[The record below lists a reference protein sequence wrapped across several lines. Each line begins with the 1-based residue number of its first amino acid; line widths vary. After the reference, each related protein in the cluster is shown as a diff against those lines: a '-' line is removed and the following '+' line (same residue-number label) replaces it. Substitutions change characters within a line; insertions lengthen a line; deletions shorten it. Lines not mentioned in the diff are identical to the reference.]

1 MSASSEISHTG
12 TVKSIEGNVATV
24 EIQVSS
30 ACATCKATS
39 FCGSSESGS
48 RSIEAH
54 IGLEQNVSVGD
65 EVRVLM
71 TQVMGTKAIVIG
83 YVIPSVVVL
92 AGLFVLIGVGI
103 NEGIAALASL
113 VLLTVYYFEL
123 YLLRDKLKKEF
134 NFKIEKLEKPSNNFK
149 LINNIKQPEI

>member
-48 RSIEAH
+48 RNIEAH

-92 AGLFVLIGVGI
+92 AVLFVLIGVGT

-113 VLLTVYYFEL
+113 VFLTAYYFVL

-134 NFKIEKLEKPSNNFK
+134 NFKIER
-149 LINNIKQPEI
+149 I

>member
-1 MSASSEISHTG
+1 MAASEISHVG
-12 TVKSIEGNVATV
+12 TVKSVEGNTATV

-30 ACATCKATS
+30 ACASCKATS

-54 IGLEQNVSVGD
+54 IAPEQNVSVGD

-113 VLLTVYYFEL
+113 VLLSAYYFVL

-134 NFKIEKLEKPSNNFK
+134 NFKIER
-149 LINNIKQPEI
+149 I

>member
-54 IGLEQNVSVGD
+54 IGPEQNVSVGD

-113 VLLTVYYFEL
+113 VLLTAYYFVL

-134 NFKIEKLEKPSNNFK
+134 NFKIERLNV
-149 LINNIKQPEI
+149 

>member
-12 TVKSIEGNVATV
+12 IVKSIEGNVATV

-54 IGLEQNVSVGD
+54 IGPDQNVSVGD

-113 VLLTVYYFEL
+113 VLLTAYYFVL

-134 NFKIEKLEKPSNNFK
+134 NFKIER
-149 LINNIKQPEI
+149 I

>member
-1 MSASSEISHTG
+1 MPESAEISHKG
-12 TVKSIEGNVATV
+12 TVKSIAGSTATV

-54 IGLEQNVSVGD
+54 IGPEQNVSVGD

-113 VLLTVYYFEL
+113 VLLTAYYFVL

-134 NFKIEKLEKPSNNFK
+134 NFRIER
-149 LINNIKQPEI
+149 I

>member
-1 MSASSEISHTG
+1 MPESAEISHTG

-54 IGLEQNVSVGD
+54 IGPDQNVSVGD

-71 TQVMGTKAIVIG
+71 TQVMGTKAIIIG

-103 NEGIAALASL
+103 NEGIAALISL
-113 VLLTVYYFEL
+113 GLLTIYYVVL
-123 YLLRDKLKKEF
+123 YLLRNKLKKEF
-134 NFKIEKLEKPSNNFK
+134 NFKIERLNV
-149 LINNIKQPEI
+149 

>member
-24 EIQVSS
+24 EILVSS

-54 IGLEQNVSVGD
+54 IGPDQNVSVGD

-113 VLLTVYYFEL
+113 VLLSAYYFVL

-134 NFKIEKLEKPSNNFK
+134 NFKIER
-149 LINNIKQPEI
+149 INV

>member
-54 IGLEQNVSVGD
+54 IGPDQNVSVGD

-113 VLLTVYYFEL
+113 VLLTAYYFVL

-134 NFKIEKLEKPSNNFK
+134 NFKIERIEG
-149 LINNIKQPEI
+149 

>member
-54 IGLEQNVSVGD
+54 IGPDQNVSVGD

-113 VLLTVYYFEL
+113 VLLTAYYFVL

-134 NFKIEKLEKPSNNFK
+134 NFKIER
-149 LINNIKQPEI
+149 I

>member
-1 MSASSEISHTG
+1 MSASSEISHLG

-39 FCGSSESGS
+39 FCGSSESGN

-54 IGLEQNVSVGD
+54 IGPEQNVSVGD

-71 TQVMGTKAIVIG
+71 TQVMGTKAIIIG

-113 VLLTVYYFEL
+113 MLLTAYYFVL

-134 NFKIEKLEKPSNNFK
+134 NFKIER
-149 LINNIKQPEI
+149 I

>member
-1 MSASSEISHTG
+1 MPESAEISHKG
-12 TVKSIEGNVATV
+12 TVKSIAGSIAIV
-24 EIQVSS
+24 EIMVSS

-54 IGLEQNVSVGD
+54 IGPEQNVSVGD

-113 VLLTVYYFEL
+113 VLLTAYYFVL

-134 NFKIEKLEKPSNNFK
+134 NFKIER
-149 LINNIKQPEI
+149 I

>member
-54 IGLEQNVSVGD
+54 IGPDQNVSVGD

-113 VLLTVYYFEL
+113 VLLSAYYFVL

-134 NFKIEKLEKPSNNFK
+134 NFKIER
-149 LINNIKQPEI
+149 I

>member
-12 TVKSIEGNVATV
+12 IVKSIEGNVATV

-54 IGLEQNVSVGD
+54 IAPDQNVSVGD

-113 VLLTVYYFEL
+113 VLLTAYYFVL

-134 NFKIEKLEKPSNNFK
+134 NFKIER
-149 LINNIKQPEI
+149 I

>member
-12 TVKSIEGNVATV
+12 IVKSIEGNVATV

-54 IGLEQNVSVGD
+54 IGPEQNVSVGD

-113 VLLTVYYFEL
+113 VLLTAYYFVL

-134 NFKIEKLEKPSNNFK
+134 NFKIERIEG
-149 LINNIKQPEI
+149 

>member
-54 IGLEQNVSVGD
+54 IAPEQNVSVGD

-113 VLLTVYYFEL
+113 VLLTAYYFVL

-134 NFKIEKLEKPSNNFK
+134 NFKIER
-149 LINNIKQPEI
+149 INV

>member
-1 MSASSEISHTG
+1 
-12 TVKSIEGNVATV
+12 
-24 EIQVSS
+24 
-30 ACATCKATS
+30 
-39 FCGSSESGS
+39 
-48 RSIEAH
+48 
-54 IGLEQNVSVGD
+54 
-65 EVRVLM
+65 M

-113 VLLTVYYFEL
+113 VLLTAYYFVL

-134 NFKIEKLEKPSNNFK
+134 NFKIERIEG
-149 LINNIKQPEI
+149 

>member
-48 RSIEAH
+48 RRIEAH
-54 IGLEQNVSVGD
+54 IGPEQNVSVGD

-113 VLLTVYYFEL
+113 VLLSAYYFVL

-134 NFKIEKLEKPSNNFK
+134 NFKIER
-149 LINNIKQPEI
+149 I